1 MSKDLAT
8 WLRNRL
14 DEDEQVAREAMH
26 RPRSSPPAIG
36 HWGYVHE
43 DLVDGDGLV
52 LAPKVWIPAAKHTA
66 RWDPARVLAEVQA
79 KRSMI
84 DHLELAMPRLT
95 PLNEWGA
102 AEMDE
107 LAGNM
112 LQLLALPYASHPDY
126 RAEWAPEWWPY
137 GEGNDDA

>member
-1 MSKDLAT
+1 VSKDLAT

-14 DEDEQVAREAMH
+14 DEDEQTARDAGSVRLNAYLEGGDDGWAVETEDGGD
-26 RPRSSPPAIG
+26 PGAII
-36 HWGYVHE
+36 
-43 DLVDGDGLV
+43 GDRGL
-52 LAPKVWIPAAKHTA
+52 AEHIA

-79 KRSMI
+79 KRRMI

-95 PLNEWGA
+95 PLNNWGA

-112 LQLLALPYASHPDY
+112 LQLLALPYAAHPDY
-126 RAEWAPEWWPY
+126 RAEWSPEWWPY
-137 GEGNDDA
+137 GEGNDA